1 MSKIFIADELP
12 TGDSYAHFENEDF
25 KLLTFDYIV
34 TVELPTY
41 DCLKF
46 TL

>member
-34 TVELPTY
+34 TVELPTC